1 MRGGG
6 NRHVPQ
12 GLDRPLLLDLVD
24 GLDRLHHALTEPL
37 GEEGIQ
43 IVLDPLLASRLDR
56 LNIWRDGQSQIEG
69 QIGHIER
76 PPIETERRACR
87 EQQPLRDAVLVDAV
101 EIAELARTLPVW
113 SIVLPLNMA
122 NLRRGSPVRVEL
134 GSRTL
139 GARRSAPGA
148 ERKPILKSAAV
159 PPQPTFDARNSTIRA
174 GSLVVLHRGRVLTE
188 GSRYDLRFHDQTVD
202 ELVASD

>member
-1 MRGGG
+1 MPL
-6 NRHVPQ
+6 PQ
-12 GLDRPLLLDLVD
+12 RLEICAELRDRVALDLI
-24 GLDRLHHALTEPL
+24 GPL
-37 GEEGIQ
+37 GI
-43 IVLDPLLASRLDR
+43 DR

-148 ERKPILKSAAV
+148 KQSRSLRVA
-159 PPQPTFDARNSTIRA
+159 FDRICRDSGRSETGALMIWRSLTDPRARSSFWCCSQHKAQCQA
-174 GSLVVLHRGRVLTE
+174 GASSNRSVEPL
-188 GSRYDLRFHDQTVD
+188 SRLR
-202 ELVASD
+202 

>member
-1 MRGGG
+1 MPL
-6 NRHVPQ
+6 PQ
-12 GLDRPLLLDLVD
+12 RLEICAGLRDRVALDLI
-24 GLDRLHHALTEPL
+24 GPL
-37 GEEGIQ
+37 GI
-43 IVLDPLLASRLDR
+43 DR

-148 ERKPILKSAAV
+148 ERNANLRSAASGFAPKRTLCAAACLFPDEGCV
-159 PPQPTFDARNSTIRA
+159 E
-174 GSLVVLHRGRVLTE
+174 LVSYLH
-188 GSRYDLRFHDQTVD
+188 LRFRLTHCDREKDQKGKRRTRGQD
-202 ELVASD
+202 DRKGSGRLKRQHAGE